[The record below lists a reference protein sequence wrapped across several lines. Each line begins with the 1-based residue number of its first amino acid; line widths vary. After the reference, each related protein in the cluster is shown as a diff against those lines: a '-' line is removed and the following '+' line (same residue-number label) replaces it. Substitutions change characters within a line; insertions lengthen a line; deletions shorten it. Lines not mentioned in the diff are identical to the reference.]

1 MPTVEEV
8 AGLASE
14 REASVELN
22 NFEDEKI
29 EKVCKGVRWEQ
40 CQQISKPM
48 RKPCCTCIKNIFFC
62 IVSLLSV

>member
-14 REASVELN
+14 REANVELN

-29 EKVCKGVRWEQ
+29 EKVY
-40 CQQISKPM
+40 
-48 RKPCCTCIKNIFFC
+48 
-62 IVSLLSV
+62 LLLTAF